1 MILEMIPQ
9 KRNEK
14 RILIVDD
21 EPDITFSL
29 KEILKEYG
37 FVYVYT
43 FNDPVEVISKY
54 TKPRIYDFLIID
66 IVMPKIN
73 GFELY
78 EKIKKIDNKVKACF
92 ITAYKIYYKSLREIY
107 PNFEVDC
114 FITKPIQNEDLLKA
128 VQDMTPPVIKDT

>member
-1 MILEMIPQ
+1 MRPIF
-9 KRNEK
+9 
-14 RILIVDD
+14 ILIVDD

-29 KEILKEYG
+29 EEILKEYG
-37 FVYVYT
+37 FVYVYA

-54 TKPRIYDFLIID
+54 TKPRIYYFLMID

-92 ITAYKIYYKSLREIY
+92 ITAADILQI
-107 PNFEVDC
+107 
-114 FITKPIQNEDLLKA
+114 
-128 VQDMTPPVIKDT
+128 IKRDIS

>member
-1 MILEMIPQ
+1 MILEMVSQ

-29 KEILKEYG
+29 KEVLKENG
-37 FVYVYT
+37 FIYVDT
-43 FNDPVEVISKY
+43 CNDPAEVISKY
-54 TKPRIYDFLIID
+54 KPRIYDFLIID
-66 IVMPKIN
+66 ILMPKIN

-92 ITAYKIYYKSLREIY
+92 ITAYEVYYKSLKEIY

-114 FITKPIQNEDLLKA
+114 FITKPVQNEDLVKA
-128 VQDMTPPVIKDT
+128 VQAMTPPAIKDT